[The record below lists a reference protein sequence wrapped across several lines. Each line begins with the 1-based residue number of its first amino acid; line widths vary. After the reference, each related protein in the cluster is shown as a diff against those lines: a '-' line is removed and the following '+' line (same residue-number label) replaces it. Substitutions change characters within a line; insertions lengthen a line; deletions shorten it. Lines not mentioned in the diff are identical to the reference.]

1 MRRLLLHVLAIA
13 VFLNAAVGL
22 PLHAAVHLV
31 SDGTAQ
37 AHAATA
43 AAAAEAGSPEHSD
56 EHDDR
61 THAPCAWCVAHAE
74 SSGAPPSVPAAGPFG
89 AWQEPAAAPATSAPP
104 VFSAGLWSA
113 APRGPPSA

>member
-31 SDGTAQ
+31 GGGTAQ
-37 AHAATA
+37 AHAA
-43 AAAAEAGSPEHSD
+43 AAAEPGSPGHGD

-61 THAPCAWCVAHAE
+61 THAPCAWCVAQAE
-74 SSGAPPSVPAAGPFG
+74 SSGAPPAVPAAGRFG

-104 VFSAGLWSA
+104 VFSAGLWSS

>member
-31 SDGTAQ
+31 SGGTAL
-37 AHAATA
+37 AHAAG
-43 AAAAEAGSPEHSD
+43 AAEAGSPGDGD

-61 THAPCAWCVAHAE
+61 IHAPCAWCLAHAE
-74 SSGAPPSVPAAGPFG
+74 SSGAPPAVPGAGRLG
-89 AWQEPAAAPATSAPP
+89 TWQEPPAAPATIAPP
-104 VFSAGLWSA
+104 VFSAGLWAA
-113 APRGPPSA
+113 APRGPPGA